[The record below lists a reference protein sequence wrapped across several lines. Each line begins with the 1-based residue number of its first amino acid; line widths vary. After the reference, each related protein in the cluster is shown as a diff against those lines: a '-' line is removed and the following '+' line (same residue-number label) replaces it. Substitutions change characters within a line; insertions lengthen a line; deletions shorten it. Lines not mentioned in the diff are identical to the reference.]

1 MHTYSNA
8 SQHARGSY
16 SAVNLKSKGPAQ
28 SAPVRSVVIV
38 GGGTAGWMT
47 AASLAHRLQQL
58 GVSITVVESSSIG
71 TIGVGEA
78 TVPAIRRYFQSLGLN
93 AFEVMK
99 ATHGTIKLA
108 IEFDGWR
115 HEGHSF
121 MHPFGRYG
129 LEAGPVA
136 FHDIWNRLRQHGQED
151 SNIAGTLDEY
161 SMGAQLARA
170 GRVAMPPENPR
181 VDFEHFDWAV
191 HFDASRF
198 ATFLRAFAEARG
210 VRRIDARVA
219 EVLRDGEREHIRG
232 VRLESGDV
240 LEASLFVDCSG
251 FHRLLIERTLNT
263 GFVDW
268 RHWLMCDRAVALPC
282 VAAEESFTPYTRS
295 RALDAGWTWRIPLQN
310 RVGNGYVYC
319 SDFISDEQALATLR
333 GQLEGQVLGEPN
345 FVKFRAGH
353 VRRFWI
359 GNCVAIGLAS
369 GFLEPLESTS
379 ISLIQMGIDKLLHFW
394 PDEDMTPELVARLSS
409 EYNRLSVTEFER
421 IRDFIILHYSANGRQ
436 GDHGR
441 GELWRYCREMPLPE
455 TLTRKIAMYRAR
467 GLIQQFD
474 SESFFDP
481 SWLCMYGNLG
491 IEAASWDPLTNL
503 LPLPELENVTRR
515 VRDDIARVA
524 RGAAQHREFLGLA
537 GALAGS

>member
-1 MHTYSNA
+1 LNPE
-8 SQHARGSY
+8 R
-16 SAVNLKSKGPAQ
+16 PDAQ
-28 SAPVRSVVIV
+28 SQPVQSVIIA

-47 AASLAHRLQQL
+47 AASLAHRLQRL
-58 GVSITVVESSSIG
+58 GISITLVESSAVG

-78 TVPAIRRYFQSLGLN
+78 TVPAIRRYFQSLGLD

-99 ATHGTIKLA
+99 ATNGTIKLA

-136 FHDIWNRLRQHGQED
+136 FHHLWNRLRRHHD
-151 SNIAGTLDEY
+151 PGTLDEY

-170 GRVAMPPENPR
+170 GRMALPPENAR

-191 HFDASRF
+191 HFDASKF
-198 ATFLRAFAEARG
+198 AAYLRQFAESRG
-210 VRRIDARVA
+210 VRRIDARIT
-219 EVLRDGEREHIRG
+219 EVLRGDGETIRAI
-232 VRLESGDV
+232 RLDSGEL
-240 LEASLFVDCSG
+240 LEGSLFIDCSG
-251 FHRLLIERTLNT
+251 FHRLLIERALQS

-282 VAAEESFTPYTRS
+282 EPADAADIAPYTRS

-310 RVGNGYVYC
+310 RVGNGYVYS
-319 SDFISDEQALATLR
+319 SDHISDEQALETLR
-333 GQLEGQVLGEPN
+333 AEIEGTALGEPN
-345 FVKFRAGH
+345 LVRFRAGH
-353 VRRFWI
+353 VRRSWI

-394 PDEDMTPELVARLSS
+394 PDQGMEAGHWTPLAD
-409 EYNRLSVTEFER
+409 EYNRLSVTEYER
-421 IRDFIILHYSANGRQ
+421 IRDFIILHYSANGR
-436 GDHGR
+436 R
-441 GELWRYCREMPLPE
+441 SGELWRYCREMPLPE
-455 TLTRKIAMYRAR
+455 SLTRKIALYRAR

-481 SWLCMYGNLG
+481 SWLCMYGNFG
-491 IEAASWDPLTNL
+491 IEAQSWDPLANL
-503 LPLPELENVTRR
+503 LPLAELDEVTRR
-515 VRDDIARVA
+515 VREDIARTACGA
-524 RGAAQHREFLGLA
+524 RPHREFLKLA
-537 GALAGS
+537 GALAAM

>member
-1 MHTYSNA
+1 
-8 SQHARGSY
+8 
-16 SAVNLKSKGPAQ
+16 
-28 SAPVRSVVIV
+28 VVIV

-47 AASLAHRLQQL
+47 AASLAHRLNRL
-58 GVSITVVESSSIG
+58 GVSITLVESSAVG

-93 AFEVMK
+93 TFDVMK
-99 ATHGTIKLA
+99 ATNGTIKLA
-108 IEFDGWR
+108 IEFDGWK

-129 LEAGPVA
+129 LETGPVA
-136 FHDIWNRLRQHGQED
+136 FHHLWNRLRKNGD
-151 SNIAGTLDEY
+151 PGALDEY
-161 SMGAQLARA
+161 AMGAQLARA
-170 GRVAMPPENPR
+170 GRVSLPPDNPR

-191 HFDASRF
+191 HFDATRF
-198 ATFLRAFAEARG
+198 ATFLRAFAEKLG

-219 EVLRDGEREHIRG
+219 EVLRDGESEHLRGIRLDSG
-232 VRLESGDV
+232 ETLEGA
-240 LEASLFVDCSG
+240 LYIDCSG
-251 FHRLLIERTLNT
+251 FHRLLIERSLHA

-268 RHWLMCDRAVALPC
+268 RHWLVCDRAVALPC
-282 VAAEESFTPYTRS
+282 AAADPDAIAPYTRS
-295 RALDAGWTWRIPLQN
+295 RAMDAGWTWRIPLQN
-310 RVGNGYVYC
+310 RVGNGYVYS
-319 SDFISDEQALATLR
+319 SDHISDEQALTALR
-333 GQLEGQVLGEPN
+333 AQLEGQVLGEPN

-359 GNCVAIGLAS
+359 GNCVAIGLSS

-394 PDEDMTPELVARLSS
+394 PDLPLEPEVAAPLAD

-421 IRDFIILHYSANGRQ
+421 IRDFIILHYSANGR
-436 GDHGR
+436 HS
-441 GELWRYCREMPLPE
+441 GELWRYCREMPLPG

-481 SWLCMYGNLG
+481 SWLCMYGNFG
-491 IEAASWDPLTNL
+491 IEAKSWDPLTNL
-503 LPLPELENVTRR
+503 LPLPELEDVTRR
-515 VRDDIARVA
+515 VRDDIVRIA
-524 RGAAQHREFLGLA
+524 RGATPHREFLELA
-537 GALAGS
+537 GALASARTI

>member
-1 MHTYSNA
+1 MRPE
-8 SQHARGSY
+8 AR
-16 SAVNLKSKGPAQ
+16 

-47 AASLAHRLQQL
+47 AASLAHRLQRL
-58 GVSITVVESSSIG
+58 GASITLVESSSLG

-78 TVPAIRRYFQSLGLN
+78 TVPAIRRYFQSLGLDP
-93 AFEVMK
+93 FEVLK
-99 ATHGTIKLA
+99 ATNGTIKLA

-136 FHDIWNRLRQHGQED
+136 FHHLWNRLRHQPD
-151 SNIAGTLDEY
+151 PGTLDQY

-170 GRVAMPPENPR
+170 GRVTLPPENPR

-191 HFDASRF
+191 HFDAARF
-198 ATFLRAFAEARG
+198 AGFLRGFAEARG
-210 VRRIDARVA
+210 VRRIDARVT
-219 EVLRDGEREHIRG
+219 EVLRDGESERLRG
-232 VRLESGDV
+232 VRLDSGEV
-240 LEASLFVDCSG
+240 LEGSLYIDCSG
-251 FHRLLIERTLNT
+251 FHRLLIERTLQS

-282 VAAEESFTPYTRS
+282 AAANPDDIAPYTRS
-295 RALDAGWTWRIPLQN
+295 RAMPAGWAWRIPLQN
-310 RVGNGYVYC
+310 RIGNGYVYS
-319 SDFISDEQALATLR
+319 SDHLDDEQALAQLR
-333 GQLEGQVLGEPN
+333 AQLEGEVLGEPN
-345 FVKFRAGH
+345 LVRFRAGH
-353 VRRFWI
+353 VRRFWV
-359 GNCVAIGLAS
+359 GNCVAVGLAS

-394 PDEDMTPELVARLSS
+394 PDDDMDAGLWSQLSA

-421 IRDFIILHYSANGRQ
+421 IRDFIILHYSANGRST
-436 GDHGR
+436 
-441 GELWRYCREMPLPE
+441 GELWRYCRQMPLPE
-455 TLTRKIAMYRAR
+455 TLTRKLALYRAR

-481 SWLCMYGNLG
+481 SWLCMYANLG
-491 IEAASWDPLTNL
+491 IEARSWDPLANL
-503 LPLPELENVTRR
+503 LPLDELEEVTRR
-515 VRDDIARVA
+515 VRADIARTA
-524 RGAAQHREFLGLA
+524 RGATPHREFLRIA
-537 GALAGS
+537 GALAGL

>member
-1 MHTYSNA
+1 
-8 SQHARGSY
+8 
-16 SAVNLKSKGPAQ
+16 
-28 SAPVRSVVIV
+28 
-38 GGGTAGWMT
+38 
-47 AASLAHRLQQL
+47 
-58 GVSITVVESSSIG
+58 
-71 TIGVGEA
+71 
-78 TVPAIRRYFQSLGLN
+78 
-93 AFEVMK
+93 
-99 ATHGTIKLA
+99 
-108 IEFDGWR
+108 
-115 HEGHSF
+115 

-136 FHDIWNRLRQHGQED
+136 FHHIWNRLRHHDQG
-151 SNIAGTLDEY
+151 NPAIAGTLDEY
-161 SMGAQLARA
+161 SMGTQLARA
-170 GRVAMPPENPR
+170 GRVTMPPESPR

-198 ATFLRAFAEARG
+198 AAFLRGFAETRG

-219 EVLRDGEREHIRG
+219 EVLRDGEKEHIRG
-232 VRLESGDV
+232 VRLDSGDI
-240 LEASLFVDCSG
+240 LEGALFVDCSG

-282 VAAEESFTPYTRS
+282 VAAEDSFAPYTRS

-319 SDFISDEQALATLR
+319 SDYISDEQAVETLR

-353 VRRFWI
+353 VKRFWI

-394 PDEDMTPELVARLSS
+394 PDENMTPELSAQLSG

-421 IRDFIILHYSANGRQ
+421 IRDFIILHYSANGRPS
-436 GDHGR
+436 DNGR

-455 TLTRKIAMYRAR
+455 TLTRKIALYRAR

-491 IEAASWDPLTNL
+491 IEAGSWDPLTNL

-515 VRDDIARVA
+515 VREDIARVA

-537 GALAGS
+537 GALAEP

>member
-1 MHTYSNA
+1 
-8 SQHARGSY
+8 
-16 SAVNLKSKGPAQ
+16 
-28 SAPVRSVVIV
+28 
-38 GGGTAGWMT
+38 MT
-47 AASLAHRLQQL
+47 AASLAHRLQRL
-58 GVSITVVESSSIG
+58 GVTINLVESSSIG

-78 TVPAIRRYFQSLGLN
+78 TVPAIRRYFQSLGLD

-99 ATHGTIKLA
+99 ATNGTIKLA
-108 IEFDGWR
+108 IEFDGWK

-121 MHPFGRYG
+121 MHPFGRFG
-129 LEAGPVA
+129 LEAGPVP
-136 FHDIWNRLRQHGQED
+136 FHHLWNRLRVQGD
-151 SNIAGTLDEY
+151 PGTLDEY
-161 SMGAQLARA
+161 AMGTQLARA
-170 GRVAMPPENPR
+170 GRMTLPPDNPR

-198 ATFLRAFAEARG
+198 ATFLRSFAEKLG

-219 EVLRDGEREHIRG
+219 EVLRDGESGHIRG
-232 VRLESGDV
+232 IRLDSGETLDG
-240 LEASLFVDCSG
+240 ELFIDCSG
-251 FHRLLIERTLNT
+251 FHRLLIERTLQS

-282 VAAEESFTPYTRS
+282 AAADSQAIAPYTRS
-295 RALDAGWTWRIPLQN
+295 RAMDAGWTWRIPLQN
-310 RVGNGYVYC
+310 RVGNGYVYS
-319 SDFISDEQALATLR
+319 SDHISDEQALTDLR
-333 GQLEGQVLGEPN
+333 GQLEGEALGEPN

-353 VRRFWI
+353 VRQFWI

-394 PDEDMTPELVARLSS
+394 PDKPISPALAA
-409 EYNRLSVTEFER
+409 EYNRLSILEFER

-436 GDHGR
+436 N

-455 TLTRKIAMYRAR
+455 TLTHKLELYRAR
-467 GLIQQFD
+467 GLIVIYN

-491 IEAASWDPLTNL
+491 IQAGSWDPLTNL
-503 LPLPELENVTRR
+503 VPLPELEDVTRR
-515 VRDDIARVA
+515 VRADIARIA
-524 RGAAQHREFLGLA
+524 GAALPHREFLKQA
-537 GALAGS
+537 GALAGL